1 MTVTRKSPLG
11 ALSTLT
17 GPMCLGKSMA
27 GMYAGGGEY
36 GGRGSS
42 LMGVDVL
49 RLGGEEDGPGDENGD
64 LGGER

>member
-1 MTVTRKSPLG
+1 
-11 ALSTLT
+11 
-17 GPMCLGKSMA
+17 MA

-36 GGRGSS
+36 GGGGS

-49 RLGGEEDGPGDENGD
+49 RLGGEDNGDEEGD